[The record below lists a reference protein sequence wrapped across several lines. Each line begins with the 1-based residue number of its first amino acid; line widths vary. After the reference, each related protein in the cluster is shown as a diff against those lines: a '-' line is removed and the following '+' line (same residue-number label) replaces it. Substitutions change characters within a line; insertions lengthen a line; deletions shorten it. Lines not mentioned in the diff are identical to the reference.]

1 VAEPKTKPSYRLA
14 AFAHWANLGFLAT
27 GIVAG
32 VAIDPMYFFALVP
45 IEAAL
50 LWALPD
56 LPPFRSAVDKRER
69 QRRMRRERE
78 FYLDQLFGLRP
89 RPPKKTS
96 EKLLGMFINDEPD
109 DADDRV
115 IGRSVELDRYLE
127 MREIVASLRKMVPLE
142 NVRVKEEDIE
152 RVELV
157 VHGYL
162 RVLFACRPLYAAIQ
176 AAERDNLGAELED
189 VRARLAQAAPSMR
202 NVLLERERLLAGQ
215 AARVPKLEASL
226 ELLRSRADA
235 MCYQLRNLHS
245 QVLTDPG
252 THVHAALDEMIERN
266 DMLGDPLA
274 DLDADQ
280 MVRDLLD
287 EQAAITKAPARVS
300 AASPVSANKQRQK
313 QGTRQ

>member
-1 VAEPKTKPSYRLA
+1 MGEPKTKPSYRLA
-14 AFAHWANLGFLAT
+14 AFAHWANLSLLAT
-27 GIVAG
+27 GVFAG

-45 IEAAL
+45 LEAAL
-50 LWALPD
+50 LWAVPD
-56 LPPFRSAVDKRER
+56 LPPFRSAIDKRDR
-69 QRRMRRERE
+69 RKRMRRERE
-78 FYLDQLFGLRP
+78 FYLEQLFGLRP
-89 RPPKKTS
+89 RPAKTTS
-96 EKLLGMFINDEPD
+96 QKLLGMLIDDEPD

-115 IGRSVELDRYLE
+115 IGASLELDRYLE
-127 MREIVASLRKMVPLE
+127 MREIVSSLRKMVPLE
-142 NVRVKEEDIE
+142 NVRVTEADIE
-152 RVELV
+152 RVEQV

-162 RVLFACRPLYAAIQ
+162 VVLFACRPLHSAIQ
-176 AAERDNLGAELED
+176 AAERDNLTAELED

-202 NVLLERERLLAGQ
+202 SVLLERERLLAGQ

-280 MVRDLLD
+280 MVRDLLA
-287 EQAAITKAPARVS
+287 EQATATKAPARVS
-300 AASPVSANKQRQK
+300 AANPPRQPQK
-313 QGTRQ
+313 QGTRR

>member
-1 VAEPKTKPSYRLA
+1 M
-14 AFAHWANLGFLAT
+14 LAT
-27 GIVAG
+27 GVAAG
-32 VAIDPMYFFALVP
+32 TFIDPMYFLALVP
-45 IEAAL
+45 LQGAV

-56 LPPFRSAVDKRER
+56 LPPFRAYVDRRER
-69 QRRMRRERE
+69 VRRMQRERE

-89 RPPKKTS
+89 RPPKTTGETLRS
-96 EKLLGMFINDEPD
+96 LFVNDEPD
-109 DADDRV
+109 DLDERV
-115 IGRSVELDRYLE
+115 VGRSEDFDRYLE
-127 MREIVASLRKMVPLE
+127 MREIVAALRRMVPLE
-142 NVRVKEEDIE
+142 NVRITEGDIE
-152 RVELV
+152 RIELV

-162 RVLFACRPLYAAIQ
+162 RVLFACRPLVSAIQ
-176 AAERDNLGAELED
+176 AAKRERLDYELEE
-189 VRARLAQAAPSMR
+189 VRERLAQAAEPAMR

-215 AARVPKLEASL
+215 MARIPKLEASL

-280 MVRDLLD
+280 MVRDLLN
-287 EQAAITKAPARVS
+287 EQSKATHEPARVS
-300 AASPVSANKQRQK
+300 AAAKRQPQK
-313 QGTRQ
+313 QGHR